1 MLRNSQTRSVKAQF
15 VVIAFGFMDKELTPF
30 QANVLEI
37 LENRRFWSILAGAAF
52 IILLVG
58 FGRYYSQE
66 SIKKEERLAADKL
79 FAIEKS
85 EVEGIQ
91 PNPSVFTQEFMKK
104 RLEWDAAK
112 KEKIKAD
119 LSALVAEHPKSASAQ
134 LSRIRLAAMAYQDS
148 QFAEAAKYFD
158 ETIAH
163 GTTKLEDI
171 SYWSAKIGKGYVLES
186 EKKYDEA
193 LKLYQDVSMNIQN
206 PLAAEALL
214 SQLRILKI
222 SGKTEDSKAVLEKIK
237 TEFAGTYYESA
248 ARAYESAR

>member
-1 MLRNSQTRSVKAQF
+1 M
-15 VVIAFGFMDKELTPF
+15 IASGFMDKELTPF

-52 IILLVG
+52 IILVVG
-58 FGRYYSQE
+58 FVRYYSQE
-66 SIKKEERLAADKL
+66 SAKKQERLAADKL
-79 FAIEKS
+79 FAIEKM

-91 PNPSVFTQEFMKK
+91 PNPSIFTQDFMKK

-112 KEKIKAD
+112 KEKIKAE
-119 LSALVAEHPKSASAQ
+119 LTSLVAEYPKSASAQ
-134 LSRIRLAAMAYQDS
+134 LSRIRLAAMAYQES
-148 QFAEAAKYFD
+148 QFAEAAKFFD
-158 ETIAH
+158 DTISH

-186 EKKYDEA
+186 EKKNDEA
-193 LKLYQDVSMNIQN
+193 LKLYREVSTNLKN

-214 SQLRILKI
+214 SELRILKA
-222 SGKTEDSKAVLEKIK
+222 SGKIEESKAVLQKIK